1 MAERSYERSALI
13 LDGKDHPLAEVSGSL
28 SVLGHQLLYADDLDE
43 LISLAS
49 EYREKIGALLIPAAH
64 AAEWWP
70 EVRTWLLGPFG
81 LTARAVLPV
90 GERIA
95 DADAQMLHKDGV
107 RWALWKPYS
116 PWELRF
122 AVTMVLAVQDPNE
135 TRLEKRVPCSI
146 EVDVIADS
154 RTSPARLTDLS
165 TSGACVQIGHPHKQ
179 DSVVVLRGTLGGRQ
193 VSLPARVA
201 WRSGPHSPSW
211 RDREMGVCFERID
224 LGVLELLRQ
233 EMERAFDR
241 FRLLAPAT

>member
-1 MAERSYERSALI
+1 VAERSYERSALI
-13 LDGKDHPLAEVSGSL
+13 LDAKDHSLAEVSGSL
-28 SVLGHQLLYADDLDE
+28 SVLGHQLLYADDFDE
-43 LISLAS
+43 LVSLAS
-49 EYREKIGALLIPAAH
+49 EYREQVGALLVPSAH

-70 EVRTWLLGPFG
+70 VVRARLVQPLG
-81 LTARAVLPV
+81 LAARAVLPV

-95 DADAQMLHKDGV
+95 EADAATLHKDGM

-122 AVTMVLAVQDPNE
+122 AVSMVLAVSDPNE
-135 TRLEKRVPCSI
+135 LRLETRVPCSVA
-146 EVDVIADS
+146 VDVIADS

-165 TSGACVQIGHPHKQ
+165 TSGACVQIPHPYAT
-179 DSVVVLRGTLGGRQ
+179 DSVVVLRGTIGGRH

-211 RDREMGVCFERID
+211 RDREMGVCFERIE

-233 EMERAFDR
+233 EMERAIDR
-241 FRLLAPAT
+241 FRLLAPI